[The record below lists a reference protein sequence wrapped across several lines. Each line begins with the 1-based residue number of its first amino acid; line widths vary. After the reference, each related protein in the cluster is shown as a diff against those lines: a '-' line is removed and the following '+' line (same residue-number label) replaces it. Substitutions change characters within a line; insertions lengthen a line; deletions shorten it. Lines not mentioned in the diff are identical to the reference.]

1 MAQLEVRIGQ
11 LNVEKQEQVDEI
23 RALKL
28 KYDELQNSI
37 DGHNAD
43 KMFLRNQIE
52 ELKEELKERDET
64 IINLSVKIYQKGEEN
79 RSLSEVINT
88 FKN

>member
-1 MAQLEVRIGQ
+1 
-11 LNVEKQEQVDEI
+11 
-23 RALKL
+23 
-28 KYDELQNSI
+28 
-37 DGHNAD
+37 
-43 KMFLRNQIE
+43 MFLRNQIE